1 MVRRLHT
8 LNLVLAGSLGLWSA
22 PAWAD
27 SLCADKALQAAAEAQ
42 LKRAEELERAGKPRE
57 AFTAATKADSEC
69 VSDYPRHEALKLRAA
84 KAVGMEEERRSNL
97 KDAFDWYVR
106 AHTPA
111 EAGRLQRKLVE
122 QHPDDLE
129 TVSHAID
136 YFAREN
142 DKAQEQALRAHA
154 LKNLDKALAD
164 EEKRFASIGRNS
176 LQELGRAQ
184 DWAYYAKAGENGIR
198 ARAAKRGETL
208 AAEDGRKFLEL
219 AISYYERADRQDGV
233 KQVREKALAL
243 AKRHEAKGE
252 GEVAADYY
260 AIAGEH
266 ARAEAVQKQTEQRQ
280 EQAEEGRKKAFKK
293 EQADL
298 EKALGF

>member
-1 MVRRLHT
+1 MRRLRA

-27 SLCADKALQAAAEAQ
+27 SLCADKALQIAADAQ
-42 LKRAEELERAGKPRE
+42 LKNAEELERAGKPRE
-57 AFTAATKADSEC
+57 AFAAAAKADGEC
-69 VSDYPRHEALKLRAA
+69 VSDYSRREALTLRTA
-84 KAVGMEEERRSNL
+84 KAIGMEEERRGNL
-97 KDAFDWYVR
+97 KDAFDWYLR
-106 AHTPA
+106 AHSPA

-122 QHPDDLE
+122 QHPDDIN

-136 YFAREN
+136 YFAHEN
-142 DKAQEQALRAHA
+142 DQAQESAMRAHA
-154 LKNLDKALAD
+154 LKNLDKALAE

-176 LQELGRAQ
+176 LQELGRAR
-184 DWAYYAKAGENGIR
+184 DWAYYAKAGEDRIR
-198 ARAAKRGETL
+198 ARAAKRAETL

-219 AISYYERADRQDGV
+219 AISYYEQADRQEGV
-233 KQVREKALAL
+233 KQVREKALSL

-266 ARAEAVQKQTEQRQ
+266 AKAEAVQKHTEQRH
-280 EQAEEGRKKAFKK
+280 EQAEEGRKKTFKK